1 WVHQDAKDRH
11 GWYPQKPVKRR
22 TCDQMRS
29 WNNCY
34 RQSCKKHLWEKI
46 AVGYYPNVNGGKNP
60 LTKRDETTR
69 KRREAVRTRLEREE
83 IERSQEE
90 REGTTETMLDPESLL
105 RQVNDLRAMLDEAN
119 KTIADQWDIINE
131 KSWTIEVSSDLLESV
146 QRQYRFEAV
155 EARELRKE
163 MR

>member
-1 WVHQDAKDRH
+1 
-11 GWYPQKPVKRR
+11 
-22 TCDQMRS
+22 M
-29 WNNCY
+29 
-34 RQSCKKHLWEKI
+34 
-46 AVGYYPNVNGGKNP
+46 GYYPNVNGGKNP

-131 KSWTIEVSSDLLESV
+131 KSRMIEVSSDLLESV
-146 QRQYRFEAV
+146 RQQYRFEAV

-163 MR
+163 MRRIGRRALDLGK